1 MGFVLLVLGVLLPF
15 GAIAFEL
22 ATGMCAELLFDP
34 IPTPFHVV
42 LVTLVP
48 AFNLM
53 AWLALKSDNP
63 RPRLLAFCNGV
74 VIGIAS
80 FYSVLFLPVLPLSL
94 IGIVLYGLG
103 LLPWTPVFAL
113 VTAILV
119 RRRLREMA
127 AEQHRKYVTW
137 PGLVFGLLALLA
149 VDLPTTLTQVGLR
162 IATASTQS
170 EQARGIRM
178 LRAVGNEELL
188 LRYCYVR
195 TGRTTDLLS
204 FIADMAS
211 VSPEQARKVYYRVTG
226 VPFNSLP
233 APENTFRD
241 GGDWGSTLDFDR
253 DQGTDA
259 VGGRLQGLT
268 LTSSRLDGS
277 LDANAALGYF
287 EWILVLE
294 NDTHVTREARAQ
306 IALPPGAVVSRL
318 TLWVNGEE
326 REAAFAARGQVT
338 AAYRTVVRQQ
348 RDPVLVTTAGADRI
362 AVQMFPV
369 PAHGEMK
376 VRIGITA
383 PLQLDHLREGYLQL
397 PYFHERNFDIPNE
410 LRHSLWFESKAP
422 LRSALAE
429 SKSIATGA
437 HSLRLQ
443 ATDAQLS
450 AHDSMIVVPRGN
462 TDDAWSR
469 DMAPGTALIK
479 QTLQIVPIARPS
491 RLVLVVDSSASMATA
506 VAPIADAIATL
517 PSATELFLIVADDGD
532 FPDDLV
538 EKTSPQAATTLLRA
552 RDFIGGIDN
561 TSALARG
568 LDLVQAKPDSALIWI
583 HGPQPVQLQT
593 TEALEQRLSRGAD
606 VRWYDVQVAPGANL
620 IGERINELQRVRT
633 LSHHH
638 LSRLF
643 ASWRVNSQEVIA
655 FRERVDSPATNPP
668 AGVQTSA
675 HLARLWAH
683 DEVGRLIYGE
693 RPSREAAIDLAHRY
707 QLVTPVTGAVVLE
720 TQQQYDAAG
729 LTPVPEGTVPTIPEP
744 EEWALIAIALAM
756 LAYACR
762 RRSASSY
769 AAL

>member
-1 MGFVLLVLGVLLPF
+1 MGFASLVLGVLLPF
-15 GAIAFEL
+15 GAIVFEL
-22 ATGMCAELLFDP
+22 VTGMCAELVFDP
-34 IPTPFHVV
+34 LPTPFHVV

-53 AWLALKSDNP
+53 AWLSFRRDNP
-63 RPRLLAFCNGV
+63 RPRLLAFCNGAA
-74 VIGIAS
+74 IGIAS
-80 FYSVLFLPVLPLSL
+80 FYSVLFLPVLPLSV
-94 IGIVLYGLG
+94 IGIVVYGLG

-113 VTAILV
+113 ITAILL
-119 RRRLREMA
+119 RRRLREIA
-127 AEQHRKYVTW
+127 AEQHRKYVMW
-137 PGLVFGLLALLA
+137 PGLVCGLLALLA

-162 IATASTQS
+162 MATASTQS
-170 EQARGIRM
+170 AQARGIRM
-178 LRAVGNEELL
+178 LRAVGNEDLL

-195 TGRTTDLLS
+195 TGVTTDLLS
-204 FIADMAS
+204 FVADMNS
-211 VSPEQARKVYYRVTG
+211 VSPDQVRKVYYRVTG
-226 VPFNSLP
+226 APFNSMP
-233 APENTFRD
+233 APENTSGNR
-241 GGDWGSTLDFDR
+241 GDWRSSLAFDR
-253 DQGTDA
+253 DQGTDT
-259 VGGRLQGLT
+259 VGGRLPGLT
-268 LTSSRLDGS
+268 LASSRLDGS

-287 EWILVLE
+287 EWILVLK
-294 NDTHVTREARAQ
+294 NDANITREARAQ

-338 AAYRTVVRQQ
+338 AAYRSVVRQQ

-369 PAHGEMK
+369 PVHGEMK

-383 PLQLDHLREGYLQL
+383 PLQLDHLREGRLQL
-397 PYFHERNFDIPNE
+397 PYFHERNFDVPME

-422 LRSALAE
+422 LNSALGE
-429 SKSIATGA
+429 SQRIAPGA

-450 AHDSMIVVPRGN
+450 AHDSMIIVPRGN
-462 TDDAWSR
+462 SDDAWSH
-469 DMAPGTALIK
+469 DVAPSTALIK

-491 RLVLVVDSSASMATA
+491 RLVLVVDSSVSMANA
-506 VAPIADAIATL
+506 APSIADAIATL
-517 PSATELFLIVADDGD
+517 PSSTELFLILADDGD
-532 FPDDLV
+532 SLDDLV
-538 EKTSPQAATTLLRA
+538 EKTNPQAAATQIRA
-552 RDFIGGIDN
+552 RDFVGGVDN

-568 LDLVQAKPDSALIWI
+568 LDLVLAKPDSALIWI

-593 TEALEQRLSRGAD
+593 AEALEQRLIRGGG
-606 VRWYDVQVAPGANL
+606 VRWYDVQVTPGANL

-633 LSHHH
+633 LSYHA
-638 LSRLF
+638 LPRLF
-643 ASWRVNSQEVIA
+643 ASWRVNSQEVVA
-655 FRERVDSPATNPP
+655 FRERVDSPTANLPV
-668 AGVQTSA
+668 GIETSA

-683 DEVGRLIYGE
+683 DEVGRLIYGA

-744 EEWALIAIALAM
+744 EEWALMAIALAI
-756 LAYACR
+756 LLYSYR
-762 RRSASSY
+762 RRRVSNY
-769 AAL
+769 AAI